1 MIDILI
7 DRVGNVNVFN
17 ILNSGQYYSEANIQ
31 SAIDSDL
38 ISEYVKEIINLS
50 KLSNQISGNQNKNFE
65 IKPEILQDL
74 KNISET
80 FYEQFFPESISKK
93 LKSTNEKFLHFSIDN
108 SLSDIPWELLYDGE
122 CFLSDRFYIGRTVK
136 GTKANTSLNTS
147 NHLKMLIIADPT
159 EDLEWAQ
166 KEGELIFRTL
176 KEKISPSKL
185 HIEFIAGKQIT
196 KLKLL
201 SLIRDKH
208 IIHYAGHLFFSDDPL
223 ENGWLLSEEKVLK
236 AREIKNSAFST
247 NLIFSNSCNSSKSA
261 NLKMDNADLIHD
273 FASSFLLSGIKNF
286 IGTKWEVVDNDK
298 TIDFTIRFYLSLF
311 SDKTIGESLSIAREF
326 ARKNYGTL
334 DLTWA
339 NYSQYGNPSDS
350 ILTKQAYSKTKIID
364 PEEIKKNYPTPIAY
378 TYSKFMELSLDISIY
393 ERLKALVYSFQ
404 SFSFFMSY
412 IILNEHKGRDLNLHL
427 VNEKVET
434 LRGVWDLI
442 FHCITDFKKLQLSMF
457 IESMTNVFF
466 SNREF
471 IFKIINWFDKF
482 DKAELSEESLE
493 GYLVTSEYYF
503 ENLLVELSEIEKFQ
517 FIYYPKDKNEFI
529 ILTGIKPEILKKNSN
544 QTRYNSLDKLS
555 EYILLNTSKNSI
567 LNLNPIS
574 LDYFS
579 NKENLS
585 LNYYLNFLLE

>member
-50 KLSNQISGNQNKNFE
+50 KLSNQISGNQNNNFE
-65 IKPEILQDL
+65 IKPEILQEL

-80 FYEQFFPESISKK
+80 FYEQFFPESISNK
-93 LKSTNEKFLHFSIDN
+93 LKNTNEKFLHFSIDN

-136 GTKANTSLNTS
+136 GTKSSISINSS
-147 NHLKMLIIADPT
+147 NNLKMLIIADPT

-261 NLKMDNADLIHD
+261 NLNMNNSDQIHD

-311 SDKTIGESLSIAREF
+311 SDKTIGESLNIAREF
-326 ARKNYGTL
+326 ARKNYGIL

-339 NYSQYGNPSDS
+339 NYSQYGNPSDL
-350 ILTKQAYSKTKIID
+350 ILTKQSQSKTKIIN
-364 PEEIKKNYPTPIAY
+364 PEVIKKNYPTPIAFS
-378 TYSKFMELSLDISIY
+378 YSKFMELGLDVPILD
-393 ERLKALVYSFQ
+393 RLKALVFSFQ

-412 IILNEHKGRDLNLHL
+412 IVLNEHQQRDLNLVL
-427 VNEKVET
+427 EKEKVKT
-434 LRGVWDLI
+434 LKEVWDLI

-471 IFKIINWFDKF
+471 IYKIIDWFDKF
-482 DKAELSEESLE
+482 EKSELAEESLE
-493 GYLVTSEYYF
+493 GYLVTAEYYF

-517 FIYYPKDKNEFI
+517 FLFFPKNKNEYVIF
-529 ILTGIKPEILKKNSN
+529 TGVKPEILKKSSN
-544 QTRYNSLDKLS
+544 DIKYNSDEKNL
-555 EYILLNTSKNSI
+555 EYILINTTKNTI
-567 LNLNPIS
+567 LHLQPIS
-574 LDYFS
+574 IEYFS

-585 LNYYLNFLLE
+585 LNNYSKLLLE